1 VLVPLGAAGD
11 QVFSGMCV
19 EVGGRTMPD
28 DTARLESRQY
38 GQTSELGDTS
48 DILGWAFQ
56 TE

>member
-1 VLVPLGAAGD
+1 
-11 QVFSGMCV
+11 MCV

-28 DTARLESRQY
+28 DTTQLESRQY
-38 GQTSELGDTS
+38 GQTSDLGDTS